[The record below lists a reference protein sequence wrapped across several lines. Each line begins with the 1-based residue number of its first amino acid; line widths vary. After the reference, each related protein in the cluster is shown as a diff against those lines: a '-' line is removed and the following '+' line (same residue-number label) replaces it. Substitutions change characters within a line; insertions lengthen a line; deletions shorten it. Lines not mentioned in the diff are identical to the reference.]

1 MTTQSGAPPPS
12 PPGTSSGP
20 SAEQA
25 PASPPPERRVHLF
38 DAAESQRARV
48 LSSFDSQREAILK
61 AVADQRTAALAP
73 IQAVRTRMAQVPP
86 SLRGIL
92 PGDGRAAAPAGMDQ
106 RAIVAAQIIADLKVL
121 IAEEVGRQLL
131 ILLTPPHD
139 SRVPEASADV
149 PSNAASNLK
158 VPQPE

>member
-1 MTTQSGAPPPS
+1 MTTQPGVPPTS
-12 PPGTSSGP
+12 QPGTSPGP

-25 PASPPPERRVHLF
+25 PGSPPPERRVHLF

-73 IQAVRTRMAQVPP
+73 IQAVRARMTQAPP
-86 SLRGIL
+86 SLRGLL
-92 PGDGRAAAPAGMDQ
+92 PGDGRAAGMDQ

-131 ILLTPPHD
+131 LLLAPPHD
-139 SRVPEASADV
+139 SRVPDPSAD
-149 PSNAASNLK
+149 AASDPK
-158 VPQPE
+158 IPQPE